1 MSKPCW
7 RPRYRACTLGLC
19 HCQPLL
25 GDAGLEFFDAIANGR
40 LQRPDVA
47 MPGQK
52 IKTSRRAVKPGI
64 EVGDETPERLGVLV
78 RCRRDSIDG

>member
-1 MSKPCW
+1 MLAP
-7 RPRYRACTLGLC
+7 ALAGLHVGLC

-52 IKTSRRAVKPGI
+52 IKTSRRAVKPEI

-78 RCRRDSIDG
+78 RCRR